1 MFSFFR
7 VSSSFTSPVPSS
19 FPSHYLSPTPSYVFY
34 AFFLLYFFPCSSHT
48 SFSITFSICIL
59 LHSSFPY
66 PSSCSSTPAFPSS
79 CHASFFL
86 SFPSTSSQSF
96 SCSCSLSTFLSYI
109 HFRLTFP
116 LHLPLFLSYCRLF
129 SGSCSYYSLSFILS
143 FFHMF
148 SQFGLTTSVPSHSSV
163 VVSFSLNVCFADVMS

>member
-1 MFSFFR
+1 MFPLHLLLLCLPPFLLIIF
-7 VSSSFTSPVPSS
+7 SPLLPM
-19 FPSHYLSPTPSYVFY
+19 YYTPSFSSTSS
-34 AFFLLYFFPCSSHT
+34 LCSSHT
-48 SFSITFSICIL
+48 SFSITFSICTL

-96 SCSCSLSTFLSYI
+96 SCSCSLSTYLSYI

-129 SGSCSYYSLSFILS
+129 SDSGSYYSLAFILL